1 MKIPGPGVFLSA
13 PVLAEIAPRLL
24 DLLEDQY
31 RRDGVLMP
39 EQVRKELREAAEVG
53 MQWRSVQLAK
63 AAPFRQNETSVDNAI
78 SSAPALVPM
87 SYNAKQTGDKLGLTV
102 RAVQYRASVGS
113 IPATKTDGVWHFDA
127 AAVDRLTGGTQ

>member
-1 MKIPGPGVFLSA
+1 MKIPGPGAFLSA

-31 RRDGVLMP
+31 RRDGVQMP
-39 EQVRKELREAAEVG
+39 DPVRKELSEAAEVG
-53 MQWRSVQLAK
+53 IAWRDVMLA
-63 AAPFRQNETSVDNAI
+63 ARFRQNETLVDNPI
-78 SSAPALVPM
+78 SSAPTLVPM
-87 SYNAKQTGDKLGLTV
+87 TYNAKQTGDKLGLTV

-127 AAVDRLTGGTQ
+127 VAVDRLTGGAR

>member
-31 RRDGVLMP
+31 RRDGVQMP
-39 EQVRKELREAAEVG
+39 DQVRKELGEAAEVG
-53 MQWRSVQLAK
+53 MKYRAYLAK
-63 AAPFRQNETSVDNAI
+63 GAGFRQNETLVDNPI
-78 SSAPALVPM
+78 SSAPTLVPM
-87 SYNAKQTGDKLGLTV
+87 TYNAKQTGDKLGLTV

-127 AAVDRLTGGTQ
+127 VAVDRLTGGAR